1 VSTRFGRYD
10 LLRPIGKG
18 GMAEV
23 FLARYVGPEG
33 FEKQLVIKRVLPRIS
48 ESPHLLRMF
57 FEEAKTQ
64 VSFSHGNLVSVFDF
78 GRVDNDHF
86 IAMDYVRGAD
96 LASLFAAD
104 RGADQRLA
112 PSLLAHVGVEI
123 CRGLAYVHGRGFVHR
138 DVTPRNVLL
147 SVDGEVKLSD
157 FGLALAMQSPF
168 APGRPG
174 TRSYMA
180 PEQARGDRV
189 DARADLYSLGL
200 ILTEGLLGRNPQ
212 AAADGAGSV
221 EADILAEVATHGAL
235 GGILARAVAPSP
247 EQRFAGA
254 TEMLAALEAEIG
266 RIGAG
271 REALVREL
279 AAKVHRLAPGEE
291 TFASGAPRVATVPTA
306 VDAEPTRESYF
317 RDHRSAAFVESMFE
331 ASPPQASSPKRAG
344 AIRWAAAV
352 AGGAA
357 LIAAAVF
364 VLRGGRG
371 GEAAPPPTS
380 VGIAPASPAGA
391 PSPAAPI
398 AAPAPAAP
406 PSPAPP
412 TPSAPPAQRPEAS
425 VAVAEAAAAP
435 TQRPARRPPR
445 APSPQPSPP
454 PSQAAAASG
463 QIRILCTP
471 WCVPFVDGKA
481 VGEDGRSFV
490 VPVAPGRHKVEAR
503 RLDDRL
509 QRQLDISAGQDESAH
524 FDFDDGA
531 R

>member
-1 VSTRFGRYD
+1 
-10 LLRPIGKG
+10 
-18 GMAEV
+18 MAEV
-23 FLARYVGPEG
+23 FLARYAGPEG
-33 FEKQLVIKRVLPRIS
+33 FEKLLVIKRVLPRIS

-104 RGADQRLA
+104 RAAGQRLA

-157 FGLALAMQSPF
+157 FGLALAMQSSI

-174 TRSYMA
+174 TRSYMS

-189 DARADLYSLGL
+189 DGRADLYSLGL
-200 ILTEGLLGRNPQ
+200 ILAEGLLGRGPQ
-212 AAADGAGSV
+212 ANSDGAGSIDPGV
-221 EADILAEVATHGAL
+221 LTDVATCGAL
-235 GGILARAVAPSP
+235 GGILARAVAASP
-247 EQRFAGA
+247 EQRFGGA

-279 AAKVHRLAPGEE
+279 ASKVHQVSPDQE
-291 TFASGAPRVATVPTA
+291 TIAAGSPRAATVATA

-317 RDHRSAAFVESMFE
+317 RDNRSAAFVDSIL
-331 ASPPQASSPKRAG
+331 APSQSRAPLRALRWG
-344 AIRWAAAV
+344 AALAGAAAV
-352 AGGAA
+352 T
-357 LIAAAVF
+357 AAVVF
-364 VLRGGRG
+364 ALRGERAGDAG
-371 GEAAPPPTS
+371 SGP
-380 VGIAPASPAGA
+380 APASGA
-391 PSPAAPI
+391 V
-398 AAPAPAAP
+398 APAPPLSSAP
-406 PSPAPP
+406 QGAPATIVPP
-412 TPSAPPAQRPEAS
+412 TPPAETSP
-425 VAVAEAAAAP
+425 VAVAPA
-435 TQRPARRPPR
+435 QRPARRAAR
-445 APSPQPSPP
+445 APLPSPS
-454 PSQAAAASG
+454 PSASPAPSG
-463 QIRILCTP
+463 QLRILCTP
-471 WCVPFVDGKA
+471 WCVPYVDGKP
-481 VGEDGRSFV
+481 VGQDGRSFV
-490 VPVAPGRHKVEAR
+490 VPVTPGRHKVEAR

-509 QRQLDISAGQDESAH
+509 QQQLDVTPGQDEPAH
-524 FDFDDGA
+524 FDFDDAA